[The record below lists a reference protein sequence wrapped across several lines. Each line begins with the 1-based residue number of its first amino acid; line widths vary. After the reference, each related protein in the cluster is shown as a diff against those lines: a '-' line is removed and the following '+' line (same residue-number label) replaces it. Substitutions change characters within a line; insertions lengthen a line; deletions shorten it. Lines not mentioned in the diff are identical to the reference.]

1 MLRVWADVILH
12 PHFFL
17 LASSIFP
24 CSTCFHG
31 QSPKASKTCSKLF
44 PMAYS
49 CSTRSWHRHLIKK
62 PEYLRA
68 HMSTNRRDC
77 GDCAKKN
84 TARRLTQPFLWIPH
98 SSVQWSALLIPPLC
112 SGSLE
117 GQPSYHERRVES
129 MAFPSETPSRG
140 ISGSEVRLGA
150 DNACKKPKQ
159 APRHARR
166 VVVHK
171 RSAYKSALV

>member
-24 CSTCFHG
+24 CSTYFHG

-77 GDCAKKN
+77 GDCAKK
-84 TARRLTQPFLWIPH
+84 TPLVDSHSLSYGYHIPQFNGVH
-98 SSVQWSALLIPPLC
+98 SLNSAALQW
-112 SGSLE
+112 
-117 GQPSYHERRVES
+117 V
-129 MAFPSETPSRG
+129 SRG
-140 ISGSEVRLGA
+140 TAKLPRKEGGVHGISFRDTES
-150 DNACKKPKQ
+150 
-159 APRHARR
+159 RHKW
-166 VVVHK
+166 V
-171 RSAYKSALV
+171 RSAPWGRQCL

>member
-77 GDCAKKN
+77 GDCAKKHRSSTH
-84 TARRLTQPFLWIPH
+84 TAFLMDTTFL
-98 SSVQWSALLIPPLC
+98 SSMECTLNSAALQW
-112 SGSLE
+112 
-117 GQPSYHERRVES
+117 V
-129 MAFPSETPSRG
+129 SRG
-140 ISGSEVRLGA
+140 TAKLPRKEGGVHGISFRDTES
-150 DNACKKPKQ
+150 
-159 APRHARR
+159 RHKW
-166 VVVHK
+166 V
-171 RSAYKSALV
+171 RSAPWGRQCL